1 MKEELISNN
10 EYDEIDIAKYGKKK
24 KNSIYTRRS
33 NKYIKIVF
41 MTFISMILILILFIY
56 TYSHLSY

>member
-24 KNSIYTRRS
+24 KNSIYTRRF

-41 MTFISMILILILFIY
+41 ISLLINNNFLY
-56 TYSHLSY
+56 CYK